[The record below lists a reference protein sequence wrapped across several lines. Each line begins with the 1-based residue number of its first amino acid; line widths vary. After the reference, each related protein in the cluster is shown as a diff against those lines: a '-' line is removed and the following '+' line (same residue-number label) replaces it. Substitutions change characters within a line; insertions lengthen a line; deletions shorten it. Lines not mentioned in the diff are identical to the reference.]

1 MSWVS
6 RFHRLK
12 QYKPPQPDELEPVFI
27 SGSKFMH
34 DKIICELSKLYPWVD
49 ISNVSFSSLKVKFA
63 NDYQKILD
71 FMKHNRYDSKIYKH
85 CNIDLILLQIVHSYL
100 KHDCVMTTDLLDKIY
115 TQCSS
120 LICGHESDIS
130 KTIFVLDYRLI
141 YFMTFREHIDE
152 LLLYN
157 SAALALI
164 EKMHLFPYIEFVILC
179 DTQLE
184 YDHSIA
190 LTNANSDESSDS
202 DVKLSEVDALESTRF
217 HILIAH
223 LQTRLQS
230 INQPVKLKPNLDLNR
245 VISIIIN
252 AHIMSDSIDLDL
264 F

>member
-12 QYKPPQPDELEPVFI
+12 QYKPPPPDELEPVFI

-34 DKIICELSKLYPWVD
+34 DKIICELSRLYPWAD

-63 NDYQKILD
+63 NNYQKILD

-85 CNIDLILLQIVHSYL
+85 CNIDLLLLQTVHSYL
-100 KHDCVMTTDLLDKIY
+100 KRNHAITTDLLDKIY

-120 LICGHESDIS
+120 LLCGYESDIS

-184 YDHSIA
+184 FDH
-190 LTNANSDESSDS
+190 LTATNGSSDS
-202 DVKLSEVDALESTRF
+202 EAKATALEST
-217 HILIAH
+217 LIAH
-223 LQTRLQS
+223 LRIRLQS
-230 INQPVKLKPNLDLNR
+230 INQPVKLKPNLDMDR

-252 AHIMSDSIDLDL
+252 AHTMSNSIESDL